1 MSSQLSKWYHSMT
14 FTYADEWDDTN
25 KKHGTVNTW
34 DDWHLVPTSRPV
46 FQQPLTKTNYIE
58 IPGSDGSLDLTEA
71 LTGRPTYQNRE
82 GSFEFIVMNGYRS
95 SWAGGHSRFANWL
108 HGKKLRCVL
117 DDDPG
122 YYYEGRFTI
131 DEWTSNN
138 DGTWSNITI
147 GYNVDPYK
155 YAIRK
160 SSEDWLWDPFNFET
174 DIINKNTKDISI
186 NGSATV
192 TIMNYRKPLVPTF
205 IFTPTT
211 SEGKFSIVTEWASV
225 TEIPEGNFKDPHIE
239 LTEGENIINFFGN
252 GSVTI
257 DFRGGSL

>member
-1 MSSQLSKWYHSMT
+1 MSSNLAKWYHSMT
-14 FTYADEWDDTN
+14 FTYANEWDDTN

-46 FQQPLTKTNYIE
+46 FQQPSTKTNYIE
-58 IPGSDGSLDLTEA
+58 IPGSDGNLDLTEV

-131 DEWTSNN
+131 DEWNSNN

-155 YAIRK
+155 YRIYEDG
-160 SSEDWLWDPFNFET
+160 SDWLWDPFNFET
-174 DIINKNTKDISI
+174 DIIRDLKDLDVHGTTVLNII
-186 NGSATV
+186 ND
-192 TIMNYRKPLVPTF
+192 RKPVVPS
-205 IFTPTT
+205 FTISPTT
-211 SEGKFSIVTEWASV
+211 TGDKYTMTMNGITIFD
-225 TEIPEGNFKDPHIE
+225 IPAGQFKDPRFE
-239 LTEGENIINFFGN
+239 LLEGENKIT
-252 GSVTI
+252 VTGDGKI
-257 DFRGGSL
+257 SLKFRGGSL

>member
-1 MSSQLSKWYHSMT
+1 MSSNLAKWYHSMT

-25 KKHGTVNTW
+25 KKHRTVNTW

-46 FQQPLTKTNYIE
+46 FQQPSTKTNYIE
-58 IPGSDGSLDLTEA
+58 IPGSDGSLDLTEV

-82 GSFEFIVMNGYRS
+82 GSIEFIVMNGYRS

-122 YYYEGRFTI
+122 YYYEGRFAI

-155 YAIRK
+155 YTIRK
-160 SSEDWLWDPFNFET
+160 STEEWLWDPFNFET
-174 DIINKNTKDISI
+174 DVINRNTKDIVIDGYAEIVI
-186 NGSATV
+186 N
-192 TIMNYRKPLVPTF
+192 NYRKPIVPTF
-205 IFTPTT
+205 VFK
-211 SEGKFSIVTEWASV
+211 SSKSDSKFSIITEFATI

-239 LTEGENIINFFGN
+239 LTEGENKLTFTGN
-252 GSVTI
+252 GTVTI